1 MVFFSELSGFHS
13 RKQRTFKESVDGSNF
28 GTDNAD
34 YKKAEN
40 RIGSAFTEFEVLVV
54 LTGMLISFV
63 CLLILLHQLKVYE
76 KPFGCYNVT
85 QGSCD
90 RCPFTLFFLLYGAR
104 AAAEVVIYEE

>member
-1 MVFFSELSGFHS
+1 M
-13 RKQRTFKESVDGSNF
+13 
-28 GTDNAD
+28 
-34 YKKAEN
+34 
-40 RIGSAFTEFEVLVV
+40 

-104 AAAEVVIYEE
+104 AAAEVVIYEELKYEEEQYEKEEYEEEAKAGSGPDRPAASSCRCSDRDHLLRCRKIYAYLV